1 MCNTIKRIM
10 DERHIDL
17 TSVIRLA
24 LYLLDTYTAL
34 DATRSKDLHTI
45 VREIE
50 ALVKPG
56 KPTFAVY
63 SQPTR
68 YEE

>member
-1 MCNTIKRIM
+1 MWNTIRHIM
-10 DERHIDL
+10 NERNIDL

-24 LYLLDTYTAL
+24 LYLLDAYMARSS
-34 DATRSKDLHTI
+34 TRSKDLHAI

-50 ALVKPG
+50 AQAAPG
-56 KPTFAVY
+56 KPSFATY
-63 SQPTR
+63 TKPTR